1 MSITFLDGYNEY
13 PVVEIPAY
21 TSAEPICIDIY
32 ANTQTDIQNTKTV
45 LMRRLTEAKKCIRWS
60 VDHRGTVGLVQKL
73 SHSQVGLYNK

>member
-1 MSITFLDGYNEY
+1 MSITFLDGHNEY
-13 PVVEIPAY
+13 PVVEIPAH

-60 VDHRGTVGLVQKL
+60 VDHRGTVELVQKL
-73 SHSQVGLYNK
+73 SQSQVVLYIK